1 MGILSGLEPASVFG
15 YFEEI
20 TRIPHGSADVKV
32 ISDYLVHFAEERHL
46 EVRQDE
52 ALNVV
57 IKKPASAGYDCDQ
70 TLMIQGHMDMVA
82 VQDPGTS
89 IDMTKDPL
97 ELEIKD
103 GYVHAKGTSLGG
115 DDGIA
120 VAMALA
126 ILDDDTIEHP
136 ALEVVLTTGEEIGM
150 LGADA
155 LDTSDLKAKY
165 LLNLDSETEG
175 ELLAGCAGGAAVT
188 AHFPVQ
194 TVQKVGTVID
204 ITVEG
209 LIGGHSGQDIDKQRA
224 NASVIMGRLLYELR
238 KDSLYSLISING
250 GEKDN
255 TITIRSD
262 ARILVD
268 SNEYVE
274 PIIDMIHAFEKKVK
288 EEYRVTDPDLSIIA
302 RAGETGTFTA
312 LTDVLQEQ
320 ICSTIF
326 TMPYGVQSMSMD
338 LPGLVESSLNLGI
351 LSTKNDEIEITWS
364 VRSSIQSIKE
374 LLIDKITCI
383 VETFGGTVTIS
394 GDYPAWPFNPGS
406 KISGLCSRIYEKQT
420 GKKAKIMS
428 MHAGVEC
435 GLLLG
440 KMPGLDIVS
449 MGPTLLDIHTT
460 REHMDIAS
468 VQRTWKL
475 VLEVLKEFRTIC

>member
-165 LLNLDSETEG
+165 LLN
-175 ELLAGCAGGAAVT
+175 
-188 AHFPVQ
+188 
-194 TVQKVGTVID
+194 
-204 ITVEG
+204 
-209 LIGGHSGQDIDKQRA
+209 
-224 NASVIMGRLLYELR
+224 
-238 KDSLYSLISING
+238 
-250 GEKDN
+250 
-255 TITIRSD
+255 
-262 ARILVD
+262 
-268 SNEYVE
+268 
-274 PIIDMIHAFEKKVK
+274 
-288 EEYRVTDPDLSIIA
+288 
-302 RAGETGTFTA
+302 
-312 LTDVLQEQ
+312 
-320 ICSTIF
+320 
-326 TMPYGVQSMSMD
+326 
-338 LPGLVESSLNLGI
+338 
-351 LSTKNDEIEITWS
+351 
-364 VRSSIQSIKE
+364 
-374 LLIDKITCI
+374 
-383 VETFGGTVTIS
+383 
-394 GDYPAWPFNPGS
+394 
-406 KISGLCSRIYEKQT
+406 
-420 GKKAKIMS
+420 
-428 MHAGVEC
+428 
-435 GLLLG
+435 
-440 KMPGLDIVS
+440 
-449 MGPTLLDIHTT
+449 
-460 REHMDIAS
+460 
-468 VQRTWKL
+468 
-475 VLEVLKEFRTIC
+475 